1 MSDAALLRE
10 RLDIGRVLRTTV
22 EVTRRNIGPMLLLA
36 AVFGS
41 LPVLVVDLA
50 ATLAHVP
57 AQSVNL
63 LTWSESL
70 VLGVILQGALIHL
83 TLTDLDGRQSAW
95 TQGASAGLKTF
106 RSLLGISFIRGAV
119 VFLGFILFVV
129 PGVMLGV
136 MWCVA
141 GPVLVAE
148 RHSLSPALP
157 RSAALTRGHRWKIF
171 ALLQIYWFS
180 VALIVLVVSFG
191 LGVLIGIFADAGS
204 ATLVGKVLT
213 SLILGLLNG
222 PFFAVLY
229 TELRRLKEGATQIA
243 AVFD

>member
-1 MSDAALLRE
+1 MSDTAASPE

-22 EVTRRNIGPMLLLA
+22 EVTRRNLGPMLLLA
-36 AVFGS
+36 AIFGS
-41 LPVLVVDLA
+41 LPALVIDFA
-50 ATLAHVP
+50 AALAHVP
-57 AQSVNL
+57 AQSVSL
-63 LTWSESL
+63 LDRSVSL

-83 TLTDLDGRQSAW
+83 TLTDLDGRQSTW

-106 RSLLGISFIRGAV
+106 RGLLGISFIVGAG

-141 GPVLVAE
+141 GPVLVSE
-148 RHSLSPALP
+148 RRSLSPAFT
-157 RSAALTRGHRWKIF
+157 RSATLTRGHRWTIL
-171 ALLQIYWFS
+171 ALLMIYWFS

-204 ATLVGKVLT
+204 ATLVGTALA
-213 SLILGLLNG
+213 SLIMGLVNG
-222 PFFAVLY
+222 PIFAVLY

-243 AVFD
+243 EVFD

>member
-1 MSDAALLRE
+1 VSDIAISRE
-10 RLDIGRVLRTTV
+10 GLDIGGVLRTTI
-22 EVTRRNIGPMLLLA
+22 EITRRNIGPMLLLA

-41 LPVLVVDLA
+41 LPVLVIDLA
-50 ATLAHVP
+50 ATLAHVS

-63 LTWSESL
+63 LARL
-70 VLGVILQGALIHL
+70 VSFLSGMVLQGALIHL
-83 TLTDLDGRQSAW
+83 TLAHLDGR
-95 TQGASAGLKTF
+95 GATWNESIAAGLKTF
-106 RSLLGISFIRGAV
+106 RGLFGISFIAGAG
-119 VFLGFILFVV
+119 VFLGFILLIA

-148 RHSLSPALP
+148 RRGLSPAFT

-171 ALLQIYWFS
+171 ALLLIYWFS
-180 VALIVLVVSFG
+180 VALILLVASFG
-191 LGVLIGIFADAGS
+191 LGVLIGVFADTGS
-204 ATLVGKVLT
+204 AALVGAALGALVM
-213 SLILGLLNG
+213 GLLNG
-222 PFFAVLY
+222 PIFAVLY